1 MNQLQLLYVLFVFQ
15 EPVYPISFELNLIY
29 YNFIQS
35 KDTKLDIDMDFLMF
49 PVRVEMIHFLKYK
62 KNVI

>member
-49 PVRVEMIHFLKYK
+49 PVRVKMIHFLKNK

>member
-1 MNQLQLLYVLFVFQ
+1 MFYLFFKNQSTQ
-15 EPVYPISFELNLIY
+15 SLNLIY

-49 PVRVEMIHFLKYK
+49 PVRVKMIHFLKNK